1 VSTETEIKKLDE
13 EVHSNEQDLKK
24 LDKEMHKEIHRWELI
39 VYPSLFAFVILAAY
53 GFYLIFNLAKDVHF
67 MAVSIDTNMTILTG
81 DMQSM
86 ASNLGEMTA
95 NVRTM
100 AVTMDSIDDSV
111 VVLKPMLT
119 SLNQMN
125 GSMATL
131 DYSVRSISDTTYY
144 MGDHMGQMDYSM
156 RNMNHNI
163 DKFSNPV
170 EMFAPW

>member
-13 EVHSNEQDLKK
+13 EVHSNEHDLKK
-24 LDKEMHKEIHRWELI
+24 LDHEMHKEIHRWELI

-67 MAVSIDTNMTILTG
+67 MAVSIDSNMTILTG

-100 AVTMDSIDDSV
+100 AVSMDSMDKTV
-111 VVLKPMLT
+111 RVLKPMLT

-125 GSMATL
+125 NSMATL
-131 DYSVRSISDTTYY
+131 DQSVRSISTTTYY
-144 MGDHMGQMDYSM
+144 MGDHMGRMDYSM

-163 DKFSNPV
+163 DRFSNPV
-170 EMFAPW
+170 ELFTPW

>member
-1 VSTETEIKKLDE
+1 MSTETEIKKLDE

-67 MAVSIDTNMTILTG
+67 MAVSIDSNMTIMTG

-100 AVTMDSIDDSV
+100 AVTMDSMDDTV
-111 VVLKPMLT
+111 MALKPMLT
-119 SLNQMN
+119 SINQIN
-125 GSMATL
+125 SSMATL
-131 DYSVRSISDTTYY
+131 DQSVQSISATTYY
-144 MGDHMGQMDYSM
+144 MGDHMGSMD
-156 RNMNHNI
+156 HNI
-163 DKFSNPV
+163 SRFSNPV
-170 EMFAPW
+170 DMFTPW

>member
-1 VSTETEIKKLDE
+1 MSNDKDIEKLDK
-13 EVHSNEQDLKK
+13 EVHSNEQEIQK

-53 GFYLIFNLAKDVHF
+53 GFYLIFNLARDVHF
-67 MAVSIDTNMTILTG
+67 MAVSIDSNMTILTG

-100 AVTMDSIDDSV
+100 AVTMDSIDDTV

-119 SLNQMN
+119 NLDQMN
-125 GSMATL
+125 SRMSTL
-131 DYSVRSISDTTYY
+131 DQSVRSISHTT
-144 MGDHMGQMDYSM
+144 
-156 RNMNHNI
+156 
-163 DKFSNPV
+163 
-170 EMFAPW
+170 